1 MVNCSV
7 REDDFTLIELKI
19 AVGNRNDARS
29 ICDNWKNYP
38 HQIYMEI
45 IDSLTTNRE

>member
-19 AVGNRNDARS
+19 AVGIEMMPVAFVTIGKIILIRY
-29 ICDNWKNYP
+29 IWNY
-38 HQIYMEI
+38 
-45 IDSLTTNRE
+45 